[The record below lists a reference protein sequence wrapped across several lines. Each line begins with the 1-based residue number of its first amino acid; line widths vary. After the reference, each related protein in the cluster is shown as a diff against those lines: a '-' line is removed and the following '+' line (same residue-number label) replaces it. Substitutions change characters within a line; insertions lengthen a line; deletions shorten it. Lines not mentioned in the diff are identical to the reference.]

1 MSRGSQDCGK
11 AQRRSR
17 QGISISKDPEAGI
30 GLATLLYL
38 DHEVWLQLVSE
49 VEVEVEA
56 LRALEAM
63 GTLCSRGG
71 M

>member
-11 AQRRSR
+11 AQRRRSR

-49 VEVEVEA
+49 VEVEA